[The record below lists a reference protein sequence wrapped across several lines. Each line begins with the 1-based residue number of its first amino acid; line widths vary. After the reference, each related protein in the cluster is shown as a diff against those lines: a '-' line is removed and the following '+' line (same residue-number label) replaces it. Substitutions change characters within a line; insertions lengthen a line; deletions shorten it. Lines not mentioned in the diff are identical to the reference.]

1 MHAGAFNYVKH
12 VVEGLPPR
20 KVVLEYG
27 GRNINGSVRSLF
39 NGAQYCSID
48 LSPGP
53 GVDILA
59 DAARYRPVGPMPD
72 TIVCCEVL
80 EHTAAWRQIIRQAYS
95 VLRGHGVLIVT
106 CATEPRAVHS
116 AVDGRQ
122 GLAFPDEYYMN
133 IMPETLISVLNLDD
147 FEFDLDID
155 SAAGDLY
162 VTAYK
167 GGPGGPG
174 GLDGTNGRAA

>member
-1 MHAGAFNYVKH
+1 
-12 VVEGLPPR
+12 
-20 KVVLEYG
+20 
-27 GRNINGSVRSLF
+27 
-39 NGAQYCSID
+39 
-48 LSPGP
+48 
-53 GVDILA
+53 
-59 DAARYRPVGPMPD
+59 
-72 TIVCCEVL
+72 
-80 EHTAAWRQIIRQAYS
+80 
-95 VLRGHGVLIVT
+95 
-106 CATEPRAVHS
+106 
-116 AVDGRQ
+116 VDGRQ